1 MILLESRKRGAS
13 MKITDIQVNQLKP
26 PEGRTGGRLLVRVF
40 TDEGIIGYSEGSR
53 GLGVFRAYL
62 DDVIKPLLVGTSPLQ
77 PRQIWETLA
86 LGTGEQATRL
96 PSQIVGAIDVACW
109 DIMGK
114 AAGMPVYSLLGG
126 ARRTEIPLYWSRG
139 NGWKKQPEEMLEEVQ
154 EGYEKGYR
162 AFKVRMDWRDYRQDS
177 NPVKDMAI
185 YQKCREWLPDGVPLG
200 FDANCGYSVST
211 AIEQGRQLEEMGA
224 AHFEEPLPQYD
235 FPGLRQVVDALD
247 VAVSTGEQELS
258 AWRFRDLMMLGNP
271 DILQPDILNVGG
283 LSEVVRVF
291 EMAVTHN
298 KVVMPHS
305 PSLGLNSL
313 ASLHAYSTVTNAVR
327 PHEFSEE
334 FTGPVPHVAAL
345 FVDPIVPE
353 NGAIKLSD
361 RPGLGVEIDEKAL
374 ADAIIA

>member
-1 MILLESRKRGAS
+1 
-13 MKITDIQVNQLKP
+13 
-26 PEGRTGGRLLVRVF
+26 
-40 TDEGIIGYSEGSR
+40 
-53 GLGVFRAYL
+53 
-62 DDVIKPLLVGTSPLQ
+62 
-77 PRQIWETLA
+77 
-86 LGTGEQATRL
+86 
-96 PSQIVGAIDVACW
+96 
-109 DIMGK
+109 
-114 AAGMPVYSLLGG
+114 MPVYALLGG

-139 NGWKKQPEEMLEEVQ
+139 NGWKKEPEEMLEEIQ

-177 NPVKDMAI
+177 DPVKDMAI
-185 YQKCREWLPDGVPLG
+185 FQKCREWLPDDVPLG

-247 VAVSTGEQELS
+247 VAISTGEQEIS

-291 EMAVTHN
+291 EMAVVNN

-334 FTGPVPHVAAL
+334 FTGPVAHVASL

-353 NGAIKLSD
+353 NGAIKLND